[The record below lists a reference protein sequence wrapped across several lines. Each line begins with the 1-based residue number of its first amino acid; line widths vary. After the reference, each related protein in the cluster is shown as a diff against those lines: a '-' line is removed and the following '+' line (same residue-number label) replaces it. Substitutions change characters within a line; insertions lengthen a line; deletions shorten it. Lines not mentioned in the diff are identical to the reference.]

1 MSVAS
6 AAEAALWWHR
16 AGDDEAAA
24 QAVPLNLQ
32 QSNFGFTERRP
43 VVFFLD
49 QNACEDGEGHG
60 YRLFIDDEPLATVDD
75 APNRWEWQPGFYA
88 GEVRAEL
95 VDGFG
100 RSLGVWRLDIS
111 PDPGKAGREVYESM
125 LSEIIDF
132 DATLVLGEE
141 PARHR
146 LGAMGDT
153 NNPLVLFDR
162 LRRRRDT
169 LERSLAAIRANPA
182 SVLRSRRRFVP
193 LRAVRRADLRT
204 LRAAMRQPGTLA
216 AIRGNSHGVS
226 EGREPLFDVP
236 AVERRLDSPANR
248 AALFMLRALL
258 LRCRDLR
265 QWIGELAKK
274 ERGETRISLYK
285 TRTSLY
291 KRNPRWQEILDQI
304 EKSLMAVERLRPFSE
319 VKRPELTAAGLNAV
333 AAHPLY
339 ARFWRVGW
347 EALRRGVSR
356 WQPEDALPMAPT
368 WEIYE
373 RWCFVALA
381 QMLQVFSGSDY
392 KWKTRGSSEK
402 PEFVGRCGDGHE
414 ITLSLQKTA
423 SSSNGVKQ
431 EGLWSVSRQCQPD
444 LVLQWRRPGQE
455 TAFAVLDAKY
465 RSTREGI
472 LPGMAESAHLY
483 QDALRWGSRRPEFT
497 LLLTPGAERVDWL
510 THEDFIREHHVG
522 VVVLLP
528 DAESPAWF
536 CDLLTETLQTGTA
549 VASAPS
555 LAAKA
560 LKKD

>member
-1 MSVAS
+1 M
-6 AAEAALWWHR
+6 
-16 AGDDEAAA
+16 
-24 QAVPLNLQ
+24 
-32 QSNFGFTERRP
+32 
-43 VVFFLD
+43 
-49 QNACEDGEGHG
+49 
-60 YRLFIDDEPLATVDD
+60 
-75 APNRWEWQPGFYA
+75 EWQPGFYA

-95 VDGFG
+95 LDGD
-100 RSLGVWRLDIS
+100 RSLGDWRLDVS
-111 PDPGKAGREVYESM
+111 PDPSKAGREVYEAM
-125 LSEIIDF
+125 LKEIMGF
-132 DATLVLGEE
+132 DATLVLGQE
-141 PARHR
+141 PARRR

-153 NNPLVLFDR
+153 DNPLVLFER
-162 LRRRRDT
+162 LRHRRDP

-193 LRAVRRADLRT
+193 LRAVRRAESQDSSCRNAST
-204 LRAAMRQPGTLA
+204 GNVG
-216 AIRGNSHGVS
+216 GNSGLRS
-226 EGREPLFDVP
+226 RRGQWGGNRYSTCQPLRGAWIRRRIAPLFSCCAP
-236 AVERRLDSPANR
+236 YC
-248 AALFMLRALL
+248 
-258 LRCRDLR
+258 LRCRHLR
-265 QWIGELAKK
+265 QQIGELAKK
-274 ERGETRISLYK
+274 ERGETRTALN
-285 TRTSLY
+285 

-304 EKSLMAVERLRPFSE
+304 EKSLMVAERLRPFSE

-339 ARFWRVGW
+339 ARFWRIGW

-392 KWKTRGSSEK
+392 KWKTRGSSAK
-402 PEFVGRCGDGHE
+402 PEFVGRCGNGHE

-455 TAFAVLDAKY
+455 PAFAVLDAKY

-472 LPGMAESAHLY
+472 LLGMAESSHLY
-483 QDALRWGSRRPEFT
+483 QDALRWRNRRPEFT
-497 LLLTPGAERVDWL
+497 LLLTPGAEGVDWL
-510 THEDFIREHHVG
+510 TRQDFIHEHQVG
-522 VVVLLP
+522 VVVLQP
-528 DAESPAWF
+528 DAEPPSWF
-536 CDLLTETLQTGTA
+536 RGLLTETLKTGAA

>member
-1 MSVAS
+1 MSVEA
-6 AAEAALWWHR
+6 AAETPLWWYR
-16 AGDDEAAA
+16 AGDDEIAA
-24 QAVPLNLQ
+24 QAVRLNAQ
-32 QSNFGFTERRP
+32 QSNSGFTELRK
-43 VVFFLD
+43 VVFSLG
-49 QNACEDGEGHG
+49 QSAPEQAEDRG
-60 YRLFIDDEPLATVDD
+60 YRLFIDDEELAPVND

-95 VDGFG
+95 LDGG
-100 RSLGVWRLDIS
+100 RSLGDWRLDVS
-111 PDPGKAGREVYESM
+111 PDPSKVGREVYEAM
-125 LSEIIDF
+125 LKEIMDF
-132 DATLVLGEE
+132 DATLVLGQE
-141 PARHR
+141 PARRR

-153 NNPLVLFDR
+153 DHPLVLFER
-162 LRRRRDT
+162 LRRRRNP

-226 EGREPLFDVP
+226 VGREPLFDVP

-258 LRCRDLR
+258 IRCRDLR
-265 QWIGELAKK
+265 QRIGELADD
-274 ERGETRISLYK
+274 EHGETRTALN
-285 TRTSLY
+285 
-291 KRNPRWQEILDQI
+291 KRNPRWQEILHQI
-304 EKSLMAVERLRPFSE
+304 EKSLMVAERLRPFSE

-392 KWKTRGSSEK
+392 KWKTRGSSAK
-402 PEFVGRCGDGHE
+402 PEFVGRCGNGHE

-444 LVLQWRRPGQE
+444 LVLQWRRPDQE